1 MVTRFKVWNWLEDQ
15 EKICKWK
22 KKLPFSNLS
31 WSASFPGWLM
41 DPASGGVRIINM
53 VFVAI
58 IVFVPRSGLGST
70 TVDQSYLSWERML
83 RNSPQT
89 FPSNSSKT
97 LFYHNRLKTQYL
109 CIFFLNIFRKM
120 VIFVDIWDS
129 FFMFVSNMVGWDWT
143 HNIYCG
149 HEEIECWGYWVLIEH
164 WCDRR
169 ETS

>member
-1 MVTRFKVWNWLEDQ
+1 MK
-15 EKICKWK
+15 KK
-22 KKLPFSNLS
+22 KKLPCSSLS

-97 LFYHNRLKTQYL
+97 LFYHNRLKTQCL

-120 VIFVDIWDS
+120 VIFVDIWEP
-129 FFMFVSNMVGWDWT
+129 FFMFVSNNMVGWDWT

-169 ETS
+169 ETL